1 MNEDDDFEDWLIARE
16 ECIGMEETADE
27 MFENLGYKK
36 QDGDD
41 CWLEYYKNS
50 YEITKIIEFELNEH
64 YIFVQTNEG
73 DSMPISL
80 KELKAINKK
89 VGELGWI

>member
-73 DSMPISL
+73 DSI
-80 KELKAINKK
+80 
-89 VGELGWI
+89 